1 MYFPGANAMGWT
13 GTVGIIGAGNMADA
27 LVRGLLARG
36 VVTPDRC
43 AVTNRSND
51 LRLARFAREWSVS
64 TTRDKAWLVRTSDVV
79 VLAVKPV
86 DLAGV
91 LREVAPHVRPR
102 HLVVSVAAGVAVST
116 IEATLEGAA
125 IVRVMPNT
133 SAAVGASV
141 TAICAG
147 RRAREPHLRVVR
159 ELFEAVGQ
167 VVAVPERFF
176 DAVTGVSGSGPA
188 YVYLLAEAMID
199 AAEREGIGREV
210 ATALVS
216 QTVLGAGRMLVET
229 GDDPAAL
236 RARVTSPGG
245 TTMAGV
251 EALVDGGFPAV
262 VARAVARATKR
273 AAELRG
279 LPPVRAR

>member
-1 MYFPGANAMGWT
+1 MGWT
-13 GTVGIIGAGNMADA
+13 GTVGIIGAGNMAHA
-27 LVRGLLARG
+27 LVRGMLARG

-43 AVTNRSND
+43 IVTNRSND
-51 LRLARFAREWSVS
+51 VRLARFAREWSVV
-64 TTRDKAWLVRTSDVV
+64 TTRDKRYVIHHADVV
-79 VLAVKPV
+79 VLAVKPADV
-86 DLAGV
+86 PEV
-91 LREVAPHVRPR
+91 LREIAPYIEAR
-102 HLVVSVAAGVAVST
+102 HLLVSVAAGVPLST
-116 IEATLEGAA
+116 IEAAVDGAA
-125 IVRVMPNT
+125 VVRAMPNT

-147 RRAREPHLRVVR
+147 HRAGQPHLDVVR
-159 ELFEAVGQ
+159 ALLEAVGR

-176 DAVTGVSGSGPA
+176 DAVTGLSGSGPA
-188 YVYLLAEAMID
+188 YVYLLAEAMVE
-199 AAEREGIGREV
+199 AAEQEGIDRAV
-210 ATALVS
+210 ALALVS

-251 EALVDGGFPAV
+251 EALVDGGFPAA
-262 VARAVARATKR
+262 VARAVARATRR

-279 LPPVRAR
+279 LPPVRTR